1 MAQSKKKSTQGRRKR
16 AARSKT
22 IDDVGVQTGGGMQ
35 SDDHRAD
42 HSDPAVEEV
51 LDLIDQAKGRRTTA
65 RARSS
70 AQAREIAKHGPEQD
84 DVRGIQKGLSKKE
97 LNKSK
102 AR

>member
-22 IDDVGVQTGGGMQ
+22 ADDVGVQTGGGMQ
-35 SDDHRAD
+35 AEDHRAD
-42 HSDPAVEEV
+42 HSDPEVEEV

-70 AQAREIAKHGPEQD
+70 AQAREIEKHGPEKD
-84 DVRGIQKGLSKKE
+84 EVRGLQEGVSKKK

-102 AR
+102 SL